1 MHCANVLGQ
10 LDLRIAANKRSS
22 MPQGQSGDDAEAF
35 ESLIKRTSNDK
46 QMTEHRLGG
55 LRKLGALRR

>member
-1 MHCANVLGQ
+1 VLGQ
-10 LDLRIAANKRSS
+10 LDLEERGKQALEQCRKVNPAMTPKH
-22 MPQGQSGDDAEAF
+22 F